1 MENTSAL
8 DGDSGSQGT
17 AYPWV
22 LEHLLAY
29 PGTYEIP
36 LRTMY
41 TLNATTQN
49 QQQSPKLPPS
59 TGIPGNAFPRP
70 NQDAVDEQQTMSTAT
85 AAAQLRA
92 NLMAHISQLPSQPT
106 SLPPSFI
113 TSFVRRCFPAELDQV
128 DFPQALTAMDY
139 LKDLE
144 VRRRREVVA
153 AFEKLGIDRED
164 IGYRDKLARKY
175 PGVLQWV
182 TDIEEKERRV
192 QQLYTHVYLGLRRWT
207 LINELSLTPFNKANC
222 IAMLNTLYPPINI
235 HSKQQFVQPTADLTP
250 RILSKQ
256 REGFFLYIKAVEH
269 KGPGALS
276 TLIAGG
282 RKEGDPTG
290 WKSLRDT
297 LDNYLCMANSIIEEC
312 YEITGRG
319 PSPTAA
325 SFSSIET
332 EEDGRRKVD
341 SAISFGS
348 TASSKRNSSQSH
360 ATRPSTSSSF
370 STTTS
375 SFNHNRQVS
384 REKQLPEKPLPIPKD
399 DEDDVTVTQKSSGST
414 LERIAREL
422 RKIKSRNNVKDD
434 PRPRTVS
441 SQSADATM
449 VDGSGQPVSGPAKDR
464 SLKLKRSLRKMRSNT
479 GLLDGSSFRPSS
491 RGDEPTTP
499 TLPTFDAEEM
509 KRKRAEWESQQHSKG
524 KGSAEAEMSI

>member
-1 MENTSAL
+1 MDNTQYA
-8 DGDSGSQGT
+8 DGDGSSQGA

-49 QQQSPKLPPS
+49 QQPSPKLPPS
-59 TGIPGNAFPRP
+59 TAVPGNAFPRSS
-70 NQDAVDEQQTMSTAT
+70 QEALDEQQNMNTAT

-92 NLMAHISQLPSQPT
+92 NLMTHISQLPSQPT

-113 TSFVRRCFPAELDQV
+113 TSFVRRCFPPELDQV

-175 PGVLQWV
+175 PGVLKWV
-182 TDIEEKERRV
+182 TDIEERERKV

-207 LINELSLTPFNKANC
+207 MTNELSLTPFNKANC

-235 HSKQQFVQPTADLTP
+235 RSKQQFVPPTAHLTP
-250 RILSKQ
+250 EILSKQ
-256 REGFFLYIKAVEH
+256 REQFFLYLKGVER
-269 KGPGALS
+269 KGPEALS
-276 TLIAGG
+276 TLMAASK
-282 RKEGDPTG
+282 REDDPTG
-290 WKSLRDT
+290 WKGLRET
-297 LDNYLCMANSIIEEC
+297 LDNYLRMANSIIEEC
-312 YEITGRG
+312 NEITGRG
-319 PSPTAA
+319 LSPTTA
-325 SFSSIET
+325 SFNLTDS
-332 EEDGRRKVD
+332 EEEGRRKVD

-348 TASSKRNSSQSH
+348 TASSNRNSGQSH

-370 STTTS
+370 STAS
-375 SFNHNRQVS
+375 LSYSRQVS
-384 REKQLPEKPLPIPKD
+384 KEKQLPEKPLPPPKD
-399 DEDDVTVTQKSSGST
+399 DDVTVTQKSSGST

-422 RKIKSRNNVKDD
+422 RKMKSRNNIKDD
-434 PRPRTVS
+434 QRPRTVS
-441 SQSADATM
+441 NQSADSSVM
-449 VDGSGQPVSGPAKDR
+449 DGSGPPPPAPAKDR
-464 SLKLKRSLRKMRSNT
+464 SLKLKRSLRRMRSNT
-479 GLLDGSSFRPSS
+479 NLLDGSAFRPSS
-491 RGDEPTTP
+491 RGSEPNTP
-499 TLPTFDAEEM
+499 TLPSFDAEEM
-509 KRKRAEWESQQHSKG
+509 KRKRQEWESQQKSTD
-524 KGSAEAEMSI
+524 

>member
-1 MENTSAL
+1 MDNTPS
-8 DGDSGSQGT
+8 DGDAGSQGA

-49 QQQSPKLPPS
+49 QQQSPKVPQSPAV
-59 TGIPGNAFPRP
+59 PGNAFPRQ
-70 NQDAVDEQQTMSTAT
+70 NQAAIDEQQSMSTAT

-92 NLMAHISQLPSQPT
+92 NLMTHLSQLPSQPT

-113 TSFVRRCFPAELDQV
+113 TSFVRRCLPPELDQV

-175 PGVLQWV
+175 PGVLKWV
-182 TDIEEKERRV
+182 TDIEERERKV
-192 QQLYTHVYLGLRRWT
+192 QHLYTHVYLGLRRWT

-235 HSKQQFVQPTADLTP
+235 HSKQQFVPPTADLTP
-250 RILSKQ
+250 EILSKQ
-256 REGFFLYIKAVEH
+256 REQFFLYIKGVE
-269 KGPGALS
+269 KRGSVALS
-276 TLIAGG
+276 TLVASGK
-282 RKEGDPTG
+282 REDDPTG
-290 WKSLRDT
+290 WKGLRQT
-297 LDNYLCMANSIIEEC
+297 LDNYLRMANNIIEEC

-319 PSPTAA
+319 HSPTTA
-325 SFSSIET
+325 SFSCTDS
-332 EEDGRRKVD
+332 EEEGRRKVD

-348 TASSKRNSSQSH
+348 TASSNRNSAQSH

-370 STTTS
+370 STG
-375 SFNHNRQVS
+375 SFNQTRKVS
-384 REKQLPEKPLPIPKD
+384 KEKELPEKPLPPPKD
-399 DEDDVTVTQKSSGST
+399 DDVTVTQKPPGST

-422 RKIKSRNNVKDD
+422 RKMKSRNNVKDD
-434 PRPRTVS
+434 PRPRTAS
-441 SQSADATM
+441 AQSVEATITN
-449 VDGSGQPVSGPAKDR
+449 GSAQPLPAPEKDR
-464 SLKLKRSLRKMRSNT
+464 SLRIKRSLRKMRSNT
-479 GLLDGSSFRPSS
+479 GLFDGGNTRPSS
-491 RGDEPTTP
+491 RGDEPVTP

-509 KRKRAEWESQQHSKG
+509 KRKRQEWESQQQSK
-524 KGSAEAEMSI
+524 SVTTDVVMNT